1 MVCGSNITVLCKD
14 KSCDE
19 PRKVE
24 AISVMSLRMSYRG
37 KNINEQTVNRDL
49 MNKLLNSNLCIYNL
63 FFINSGKG
71 KYTLYKR
78 EKKEIWE
85 ETSIKLYI
93 EYKRSVHIGIEN
105 GKTYWW
111 NGDQFSEKKKNIKKW
126 GEVLSILDKKKD
138 EWLALIPWSIGKL
151 RF

>member
-24 AISVMSLRMSYRG
+24 AISIMSLRMSYRRTYPG

-93 EYKRSVHIGIEN
+93 EYKCLGFRV
-105 GKTYWW
+105 
-111 NGDQFSEKKKNIKKW
+111 
-126 GEVLSILDKKKD
+126 
-138 EWLALIPWSIGKL
+138 
-151 RF
+151 